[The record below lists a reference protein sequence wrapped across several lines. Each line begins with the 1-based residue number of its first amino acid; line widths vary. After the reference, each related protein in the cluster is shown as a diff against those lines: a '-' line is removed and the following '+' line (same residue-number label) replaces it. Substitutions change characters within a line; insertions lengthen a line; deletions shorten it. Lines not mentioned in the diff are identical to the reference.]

1 MNKAFLLFA
10 VFGLMIIFSF
20 LALVGCGGKTDQ
32 KVATYEDQI
41 IATVEDLISYRGRNN
56 ETFRFRAHGKT
67 DGMLWGSD
75 VYTDDADLATAA
87 VHAGVL
93 QAGQEGIVT
102 VRILPG
108 LNSYSGSPRNGV
120 TSGEYGSW
128 DGSYE
133 SLGLKIRRVRA
144 NSYIRKPEDVDVPD
158 SVTGSIKKS
167 QIKGEM

>member
-1 MNKAFLLFA
+1 MKKAFLLFT
-10 VFGLMIIFSF
+10 VIGLMIIFSF

-32 KVATYEDQI
+32 KITTYEDQI

-56 ETFRFRAHGKT
+56 ETFRFRAQGKT

-75 VYTDDADLATAA
+75 VYTDDSDLATAA

-93 QAGQEGIVT
+93 QAGQEDIVT

-108 LNSYSGSPRNGV
+108 LNSYSGSTRNGV
-120 TSGEYGSW
+120 TSGDYGSW

-133 SLGLKIRRVRA
+133 FVGVENQAS
-144 NSYIRKPEDVDVPD
+144 
-158 SVTGSIKKS
+158 KS
-167 QIKGEM
+167 K